1 MKIIQI
7 RGSNGAGKT
16 TIVRQFVQRNNLEIK
31 KVNIKGKETCISTN
45 KNGSIVVLGR
55 YDKKTGGCDLYDN
68 TEHVLNT
75 IMWTMINL
83 KPKIIVFEG
92 MIYSLS
98 YKFASKVS
106 DFVKKYNY
114 QYIAI
119 SLYTNPDVVFERIYK
134 RNGGKPIKENLI
146 LDKIKSVKT
155 SHNKLVSNGY
165 NSKLIDTTNIN
176 ENEMYKVIEGELN
189 EG

>member
-31 KVNIKGKETCISTN
+31 KINIKGKETFISTN
-45 KNGSIVVLGR
+45 EKGNIVVLGR
-55 YDKKTGGCDLYDN
+55 YDKKTGGCDLYEN

-75 IMWTMINL
+75 IMWVIVNL
-83 KPKIIVFEG
+83 KPQIIVFEG

-114 QYIAI
+114 KYVAL
-119 SLYTNPDVVFERIYK
+119 SLYTNPEVVLDRIYK
-134 RNGGKPIKENLI
+134 RNGGKKIKENLI
-146 LDKIKSVKT
+146 LDKIKSVRT

-165 NSKLIDTTNIN
+165 NSKFVDTTNIN
-176 ENEMYKVIEGELN
+176 ENEMYKVIDGELN
-189 EG
+189 ER

>member
-1 MKIIQI
+1 MKVIQI

-31 KVNIKGKETCISTN
+31 KVNIKGKETFISTN
-45 KNGSIVVLGR
+45 EKGNIVVLGR
-55 YDKKTGGCDLYDN
+55 YDKKTGGCDLYEN

-75 IMWTMINL
+75 IMWAIVNL
-83 KPKIIVFEG
+83 KPQLIVFEG

-98 YKFASKVS
+98 FKFASKVS

-114 QYIAI
+114 QYVAL
-119 SLYTNPDVVFERIYK
+119 SLYTNPDVVLERIYK
-134 RNGGKPIKENLI
+134 RNGGKAIKENLI
-146 LDKIKSVKT
+146 FDKIKSVRT

-165 NSKLIDTTNIN
+165 ISKLIDTTNIN

-189 EG
+189 ER